1 MIERELTTLKSLNH
15 PFLTKMV
22 DLIKD
27 KNNQPCI
34 IMEKSDE
41 KSLQNV
47 LDDKIKNGGNFSEQE
62 IIRIITMV
70 SIGLAYMHTHSDQP
84 IVH

>member
-1 MIERELTTLKSLNH
+1 
-15 PFLTKMV
+15 
-22 DLIKD
+22 
-27 KNNQPCI
+27 
-34 IMEKSDE
+34 MEKTDK

>member
-1 MIERELTTLKSLNH
+1 ML
-15 PFLTKMV
+15 

-41 KSLQNV
+41 KSLQNI
-47 LDDKIKNGGNFSEQE
+47 LDDKIKNGGKFSEQE

>member
-1 MIERELTTLKSLNH
+1 LIERELTTLKSLNH

-27 KNNQPCI
+27 KNNRPCI

>member
-1 MIERELTTLKSLNH
+1 
-15 PFLTKMV
+15 
-22 DLIKD
+22 
-27 KNNQPCI
+27 
-34 IMEKSDE
+34 MEKSDE
-41 KSLQNV
+41 KSLQNI
-47 LDDKIKNGGNFSEQE
+47 LYDEIINGENFSEQE